1 MHEETTSP
9 IHHAEAAEAD
19 RNAFLADMPPAPWH
33 TEVRTPAL
41 WDPYWTIYQRGEYY
55 QRISAIMTKAGM
67 GAGDVEN
74 ILANLYTDGFLGGR
88 AQRACENLANALDCK
103 LPEARAVRLRLNG
116 ISDQQITR
124 AATIICAF
132 GLQAHQVSLFV
143 RLGED
148 GVILELVD
156 QVSAQRF
163 DIYPAK
169 K

>member
-1 MHEETTSP
+1 VGSLLDHLPAGRVLPTHLR
-9 IHHAEAAEAD
+9 HHD
-19 RNAFLADMPPAPWH
+19 QGGDGCGG
-33 TEVRTPAL
+33 
-41 WDPYWTIYQRGEYY
+41 RGEYPR
-55 QRISAIMTKAGM
+55 QPLHRR
-67 GAGDVEN
+67 
-74 ILANLYTDGFLGGR
+74 FLGGR